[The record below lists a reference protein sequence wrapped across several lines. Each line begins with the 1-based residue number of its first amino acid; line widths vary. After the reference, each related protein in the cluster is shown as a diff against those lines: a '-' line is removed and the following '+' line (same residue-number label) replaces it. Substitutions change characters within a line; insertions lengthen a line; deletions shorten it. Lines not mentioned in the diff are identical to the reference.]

1 MNEMTLTSTIYED
14 GKVASLNGDGHLGA
28 PVSIASL
35 YLNGYYVFNGR
46 RYSQAAAYNQSVIQR
61 RSAGSLLA
69 GATLYMAAFDFSD
82 NRNAAM
88 ILLSRNTG
96 RIKEETTDPH
106 PYTLCMLHSALGYRE
121 RAIADSYA
129 QGTMHRAAH
138 GLSGAFDSAVDINV
152 KQMVLVAERV
162 AYFDCAKEAIYDALT
177 AAGITIAFP
186 QCDVHLIQEGPQKKI
201 ASEDITTES

>member
-1 MNEMTLTSTIYED
+1 
-14 GKVASLNGDGHLGA
+14 
-28 PVSIASL
+28 
-35 YLNGYYVFNGR
+35 
-46 RYSQAAAYNQSVIQR
+46 
-61 RSAGSLLA
+61 
-69 GATLYMAAFDFSD
+69 
-82 NRNAAM
+82 
-88 ILLSRNTG
+88 
-96 RIKEETTDPH
+96 
-106 PYTLCMLHSALGYRE
+106 MLHSTLGYRE
-121 RAIADSYA
+121 RAIADPYA

-162 AYFDCAKEAIYDALT
+162 AYFDRAKEAIYDALT